1 MSTTQ
6 TDRQNDGQVH
16 TERQR
21 CNLTMKQ
28 FDFIAQF
35 KMINVSTRVNFLFFF
50 LFFEKGSNG
59 AVFFTVFYNVIIT
72 GVVSEQTF
80 SRKVFLI
87 PEKATDTI
95 CPPTVSSCCV
105 IASSPVGREF
115 YW

>member
-6 TDRQNDGQVH
+6 TDRQNDRQIH

-21 CNLTMKQ
+21 CNFTMKQ

-35 KMINVSTRVNFLFFF
+35 KMMNISTRVNFFCFF
-50 LFFEKGSNG
+50 LIKGSNG
-59 AVFFTVFYNVIIT
+59 AGFFTVFYNVIIT
-72 GVVSEQTF
+72 RVVSEQTF
-80 SRKVFLI
+80 FLI
-87 PEKATDTI
+87 REKATDTI